1 MKASLLVLTMFSMA
15 SAAFFTTEPG
25 YQVVE
30 RLPLGAATKWDYIAL
45 DEVRQRLFVTRG
57 DHVDVVAV
65 ATGKIVATIADTQG
79 VHGVALAQDLKLG
92 FTSNGKTN
100 SVTVFDLDSLKPSAE
115 INVTGTNPDA
125 ILYEPLVH
133 KLFVFNGGS
142 ANVDVIDA
150 RTLKV
155 IATVKATGRPEFA
168 VTDGKGKIYFN
179 IEDNA
184 GINVI
189 DVVSNKVIAS
199 WRLEG
204 CDEPTGL
211 AIDIKNSRLFSAC
224 RNSIMAVT
232 DARTGRRITQFPIGE
247 KPDAVIFDGET
258 RTVLTSGGGGT
269 GILTV
274 THQDDADHYRL
285 RGSVVTENGA
295 KTMVMDGK
303 TKTVFLPTAVGEK
316 FVVLV
321 VAKQQ

>member
-15 SAAFFTTEPG
+15 SAALFAAGPG

-45 DEVRQRLFVTRG
+45 DEIRQHLFVTRG
-57 DHVDVVAV
+57 NHIDVVAV
-65 ATGKIVATIADTQG
+65 ATGKIISTIADTQG

-115 INVTGTNPDA
+115 IKVTGTNPDA
-125 ILYEPLVH
+125 ILYEASVH
-133 KLFVFNGGS
+133 RLFVFNGGS
-142 ANVDVIDA
+142 ANVDVIDTK
-150 RTLKV
+150 TLKV
-155 IATVKATGRPEFA
+155 IDTVKATGRPEFA

-189 DVVSNKVIAS
+189 DVASSKVIAS

-247 KPDAVIFDGET
+247 KPDAVIFDEET
-258 RTVLTSGGGGT
+258 RTVLTSGGDGT
-269 GILTV
+269 GSLTV
-274 THQDDADHYRL
+274 THQDDADHYSL

-303 TKTVFLPTAVGEK
+303 SKTVFLPTVVGDK

-321 VAKQQ
+321 VAKHQ

>member
-1 MKASLLVLTMFSMA
+1 MKASLLVLSMFSMA
-15 SAAFFTTEPG
+15 SAAFFAAGAG

-30 RLPLGAATKWDYIAL
+30 RLPLGAATKWDCIAL
-45 DEVRQRLFVTRG
+45 DEIRQRLFVTRG
-57 DHVDVVAV
+57 DHIDVVAV
-65 ATGKIVATIADTQG
+65 ATGKIISTIADTQG

-115 INVTGTNPDA
+115 IKVTGANPDA
-125 ILYEPLVH
+125 ILYEASVH

-150 RTLKV
+150 KTLKV

-189 DVVSNKVIAS
+189 DVASSKVIAS

-211 AIDIKNSRLFSAC
+211 AIDIKSSRLFSAC

-232 DARTGRRITQFPIGE
+232 DARTGRRITQFSIGE
-247 KPDAVIFDGET
+247 KPDAVIFDEET

-269 GILTV
+269 GSLTV
-274 THQDDADHYRL
+274 TNQDDADHYSL

-303 TKTVFLPTAVGEK
+303 SKTVFLPTVVGNK

-321 VAKQQ
+321 VAKHQ